1 MFLDWKDVEL
11 SHVIDLLRLLQALYS
26 DEENWIDWPIA
37 VDSNGLEVLP
47 DDPTAIKWCMIGA
60 TEKLAALNHEKPL
73 CDFVAVATREYLNDM
88 SDDKLIKGST
98 SYEDEITLIQ
108 LALEDLTK

>member
-1 MFLDWKDVEL
+1 MFLDWKDVEQ
-11 SHVIDLLRLLQALYS
+11 SHVVGLLSLLQELFS
-26 DEENWIDWPIA
+26 DEEKWVDWPIA
-37 VDSNGLEVLP
+37 VDSHGLEVSPL
-47 DDPTAIKWCMIGA
+47 DTTATRWSMIGA
-60 TEKLAALNHEKPL
+60 TEKLAGLLCEKPL
-73 CDFVAVATREYLNDM
+73 CDFVAVATREYLNDL